1 MIDTLYPYFKI
12 DSLNSFIIPFIVL
25 FGILNILYSFKFM
38 SAYKNKFSYYANML
52 LTLISAL
59 GCVLANN
66 LILLIIF
73 WGFLGLTL
81 YILINASGTNAAAA
95 AAKKTFIIIGASD
108 AFMILGVVLIYW
120 LTKTLEMDKIKLAVN
135 LNLFNWDAVSVAW
148 LCLAIASFAK
158 AGLMPLHSWIPDCAR
173 EAPIPVTAFLPASLD
188 KLLGIYLLARMSM
201 NIFVLNRVANGIL
214 MLLGAFTILAAV
226 MMALIQHDFKKL
238 LGYHAVSQVGYMVL
252 GIGTGTIIGI
262 AGGLFHMI
270 NNAIY
275 KSCLFLSCGAV
286 EYRTKSSELDNLGGL
301 ARYMPITFLGCL
313 IASFSI
319 SGVPPFN
326 GFVSKWLIYQGLIEL
341 LPSSKFLS
349 TFCLAIAMFG
359 SGLTLASFMKLLHAI
374 FLGQPTKEIS
384 EARIKDTSLQ
394 EVSWPMWLPVII
406 LAGLC
411 LIFGVFAYSLP
422 LNRFIYPAVGKFSI
436 MGDYAP
442 GAATL
447 FILLGI
453 LLGLGIYGFG
463 RLKKNIRPDSY
474 FVGGENIPVE
484 NKVPGT
490 EFYHTIKEFK
500 ILKDL
505 YRKAEAGFFDIYE
518 QGKNLVFGIGRVFQ
532 YLHNGILPSY
542 LVWTLLGLLGLFVIL
557 FK

>member
-1 MIDTLYPYFKI
+1 MISNLYPYFKI
-12 DSLNSFIIPFIVL
+12 DSLNSFILPFIIL
-25 FGILNILYSFKFM
+25 FGVVNVLYSFRFI

-52 LTLISAL
+52 LTVIASL

-66 LILLIIF
+66 LILFIIF

-81 YILINASGTNAAAA
+81 YILINASGTNAAAT

-108 AFMILGVVLIYW
+108 AFMILGVAIIYW

-135 LNLFNWDAVSVAW
+135 LNLFNWDAISVAW
-148 LCLAIASFAK
+148 LCLAIAAFAK

-173 EAPIPVTAFLPASLD
+173 EAPIPVTALLPASLD

-201 NIFVLNRVANGIL
+201 NMFILNRVANNIL
-214 MLLGAFTILAAV
+214 MILGAFTILAAV

-252 GIGTGTIIGI
+252 GIGTGTVIGI
-262 AGGLFHMI
+262 AGGLFHML
-270 NNAIY
+270 NHAIY
-275 KSCLFLSCGAV
+275 KSCLFLSCGSV
-286 EYRTKSSELDNLGGL
+286 EYRTGKSELNNLGGL
-301 ARYMPITFLGCL
+301 ARYMPVTFLGCL

-341 LPSSKFLS
+341 FPSSKFLS

-359 SGLTLASFMKLLHAI
+359 SGLTLASFMKLLHAV
-374 FLGQPTKEIS
+374 FLGQPAKEIS
-384 EARIKDTSLQ
+384 EAGIKDTPCK
-394 EVSWPMWLPVII
+394 EVSWLMWLPVII

-411 LIFGVFAYSLP
+411 LIFGVFAYPLP
-422 LNRFIYPAVGKFSI
+422 LNRLINPAVGQFNI
-436 MGDYAP
+436 IGNYAP
-442 GAATL
+442 VAATS
-447 FILLGI
+447 FIILGI
-453 LLGLGIYGFG
+453 LLGLGIYCFG
-463 RLKKNIRPDSY
+463 RVKKNIRQDSY
-474 FVGGENIPVE
+474 FMGGEVIPVE

-490 EFYHTIKEFK
+490 EFYNTIKEFK
-500 ILKDL
+500 VLKDL
-505 YRKAEAGFFDIYE
+505 YGKAEKGYFDIYE

-532 YLHNGILPSY
+532 YLHNGILSTY
-542 LVWTLLGLLGLFVIL
+542 LVWTLLGLMGLFIML